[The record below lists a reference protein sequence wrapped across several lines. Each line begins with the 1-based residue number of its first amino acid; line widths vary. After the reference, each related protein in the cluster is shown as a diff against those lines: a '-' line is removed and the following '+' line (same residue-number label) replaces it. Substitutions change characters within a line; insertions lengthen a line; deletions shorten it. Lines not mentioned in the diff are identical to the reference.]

1 MIENG
6 TLYCMYFGVI
16 MAFLLP
22 LIIMCMGIAFNKMR
36 IAPIFVGMIVYFLSS
51 YMIRL
56 PMVLGL
62 TSIGVYESLQANELV
77 FPVVSSLMISVSL
90 GIGRVL
96 GWLPSRKNHDYKGA
110 LSIGFGMGALDCI
123 MMLGMDMFS
132 TMMLAKAYNGGTF
145 EAMVEGMDPEY
156 VIQLTNALTQT
167 EGYVY
172 ILSSLE
178 RVMLMI
184 LEMVMAVLLYKFW
197 QKRKLFEG
205 TFVTMGVS
213 WFIIMAASLLY
224 SMNIY
229 LGAIYLVIC
238 GAVGVYFLYKMYKEE
253 PKVEVEKESKE
264 AKFGTV
270 E

>member
-1 MIENG
+1 MIENS
-6 TLYCMYFGVI
+6 TMYCIYFGVT
-16 MAFLLP
+16 MTFLLP
-22 LIIMCMGIAFNKMR
+22 LIIMCLGIVLGKMR
-36 IAPIFVGMIVYFLSS
+36 IAPIFVGMLSYFLSS

-62 TSIGVYESLQANELV
+62 TSIGVYETIQANSFL
-77 FPVVSSLMISVSL
+77 FPIVSSLMIAVSL

-132 TMMLAKAYNGGTF
+132 TMSLAKAYNAGNF
-145 EAMVEGMDPEY
+145 EKVVEGLDPEY
-156 VIQLTNALTQT
+156 IAQLTSALTQT

-178 RVMLMI
+178 RVMLLV

-197 QKRKLFEG
+197 QKNKLFEG
-205 TFVTMGVS
+205 SFATMGIS
-213 WFIIMAASLLY
+213 WFIILAASLFY

-229 LGAIYLVIC
+229 LGAIYLVVC
-238 GAVGVYFLYKMYKEE
+238 GIVGVFFLYKMYKEE
-253 PKVEVEKESKE
+253 PKIEVTE
-264 AKFGTV
+264 
-270 E
+270 

>member
-6 TLYCMYFGVI
+6 TLYCIYFGVI
-16 MAFLLP
+16 MTFLLP
-22 LIIMCMGIAFNKMR
+22 LIIMCLGIVLGKMR
-36 IAPIFVGMIVYFLSS
+36 IAPIFVGMFVYFLSS

-62 TSIGVYESLQANELV
+62 TSMGVYESIQANEFL
-77 FPVVSSLMISVSL
+77 FPIVSSFMIAVSL

-110 LSIGFGMGALDCI
+110 LSMGFGMGALDCI

-132 TMMLAKAYNGGTF
+132 TMTLAKAYNSGNF

-156 VIQLTNALTQT
+156 IMQLTNAITQT

-172 ILSSLE
+172 VLSSLE
-178 RVMLMI
+178 RVMLLV

-197 QKRKLFEG
+197 QKSKLFEG
-205 TFVTMGVS
+205 TFIAMGVS
-213 WFIIMAASLLY
+213 WFIIMAASLFY

-238 GAVGVYFLYKMYKEE
+238 GVIGVLFLYKMYKEE
-253 PKVEVEKESKE
+253 PKIEVSEK
-264 AKFGTV
+264 
-270 E
+270 